1 MQRTSILLFVV
12 VVFFATATQAQA
24 PAPKPNPELKKLLPL
39 VGHWTYEGEYKP
51 GPLGPGGKI
60 TGVYDAHWILG
71 GFFLQAQEA
80 EKGEA
85 GETHNLEIDSY
96 DPVNKTFA
104 SDLYQSDGT
113 RFSGTL
119 TIAGNTI
126 TWAGKWVIA
135 GKQYLFRE
143 PFVLAPDSMSGTTK
157 GEISTDGKTW
167 TPFFEGKFTKAKP
180 GSKK

>member
-1 MQRTSILLFVV
+1 VIKYAPRELVRAGLRIALRGRRVC
-12 VVFFATATQAQA
+12 VFCFQESRLVMSDR
-24 PAPKPNPELKKLLPL
+24 PAELMFFFI
-39 VGHWTYEGEYKP
+39 GADS
-51 GPLGPGGKI
+51 KI
-60 TGVYDAHWILG
+60 TGVYDPHWILG

-85 GETHNLEIDSY
+85 GEAHNLEIDSY
-96 DPVNKTFA
+96 DPVNKTLA

-126 TWAGKWVIA
+126 TWAGRWVIA

-143 PFVLAPDSMSGTTK
+143 PIVLAPDSMSGTAK

-167 TPFFEGKFTKAKP
+167 NPFFEAKFTKAKP
-180 GSKK
+180 GPKK